1 MENLEY
7 LTKMNKKVFQ
17 IVNLNTETENEK
29 EETFY
34 WLSKPAIERFIALE
48 ILRQRFYDYDSTTAR
63 LQRVYSIAQQA

>member
-1 MENLEY
+1 MENPLY

-17 IVNLNTETENEK
+17 IVNLDTKNEK
-29 EETFY
+29 DDTFY
-34 WLSKPAIERFIALE
+34 WLAKPAIERFIALE